1 MKVEALED
9 VSMDL
14 RVLNRSRHQTR
25 VLLLVAFGGLLLLLA
40 AMGLS
45 SLSNLRTIQMRD
57 EQIRNQYIGRDHILE
72 QLRSEIFLSG
82 TYVRDLLLEPD
93 AARAD
98 LHRQELEQ
106 TRLHIESLVI
116 DYTKLLQPEERAPF
130 GQFRHELDSYF
141 GSLQPALAWNM
152 QQRHDYGYA
161 FMTNLLLPRRMV
173 VVHLADQLRQVSEKQ
188 WAVSSHDVGS
198 LFAIFRLRLLLF
210 VVLTFAVGLL
220 LAAVSFWRIL
230 ALEKQTAQQLQ
241 ETLSTRSALQDLSTR
256 LLQVQE
262 SERKSI
268 ARELHDEVG
277 QALSGIL
284 LGIANLA
291 AMLQPQAGED
301 VGRELQ
307 KLRRLT
313 EKTVATVRDMSLLLR
328 PSMLDDLGLVPAL
341 EWQAREVSRNS
352 GLNVAVQAA
361 ENVSDELSDDG
372 RTCIYRVVQE
382 ALRNSV
388 RHARASHAKVQ
399 LIDKDGRLHLT
410 IEDDGEGFTPDRERG
425 LGLLGM
431 EERVRHLG
439 GFFSITSEPGRG
451 SRISVQLPLS
461 TV

>member
-1 MKVEALED
+1 MKVESLEE
-9 VSMDL
+9 VSKDL
-14 RVLNRSRHQTR
+14 TVLSRSRHQTR
-25 VLLLVAFGGLLLLLA
+25 LLLLVAFGGLLLLLA

-45 SLSNLRTIQMRD
+45 GLSNLGSIQTRN
-57 EQIRNQYIGRDHILE
+57 EQIRNEYIGRDHILE

-98 LHRQELEQ
+98 LHRRELAQ
-106 TRLHIESLVI
+106 TRSHIESLVS
-116 DYTKLLQPEERAPF
+116 DYTKVLQPEERAPF
-130 GQFRHELDSYF
+130 GQFRQQLHSYF
-141 GSLQPALAWNM
+141 ESLQPALTWNV
-152 QQRHDYGYA
+152 QQRRQFGYA

-173 VVHLADQLRQVSEKQ
+173 VVHLADQLQQVSEKQ
-188 WAVSSHDVGS
+188 WVASSHDIGT
-198 LFAIFRLRLLLF
+198 LFANFRLRLLLF
-210 VVLTFAVGLL
+210 LLLTFAVGLL
-220 LAAVSFWRIL
+220 LAGVSFWRIL
-230 ALEKQTAQQLQ
+230 VLEKETAKQLR
-241 ETLSTRSALQDLSTR
+241 ETLSARSALQDLSTR
-256 LLQVQE
+256 LLEVQE

-382 ALRNSV
+382 ALRNCV
-388 RHARASHAKVQ
+388 RHARASQARVQ
-399 LIDKDGRLHLT
+399 LIDRDGRLHLT
-410 IEDDGEGFTPDRERG
+410 IEDDGEGFTPDREKG

-439 GFFSITSEPGRG
+439 GLFSIASEPGRG